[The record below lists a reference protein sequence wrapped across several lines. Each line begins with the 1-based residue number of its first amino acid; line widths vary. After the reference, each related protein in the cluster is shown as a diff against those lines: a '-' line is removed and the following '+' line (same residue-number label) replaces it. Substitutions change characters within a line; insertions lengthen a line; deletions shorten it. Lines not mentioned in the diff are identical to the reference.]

1 MKRIS
6 IVAIGIVLGLL
17 GLLASDARAVFPSQ
31 SPAGNTAPS
40 ADQALLN
47 RYCITCHNQRTKTA
61 GLALD
66 TMSFERVNEHAMVW
80 ERVVRKIRTGMM
92 PPSGASRPERV
103 VLDAF
108 ASELET
114 RLDRA
119 AAVQPNPGT
128 AALSRLNRT
137 EYGNAVRDLLDL
149 DVDVTVLLP
158 GDESSHGFDNIADA
172 LGISPSL
179 MQGYVSSAAKI
190 SRLAVGDRAMAPS
203 QTTYRAPAGLVQD
216 RHIDGLPLG
225 TRGGMLV
232 QHTFPLDAEYEF
244 NVSGSVFTVDGIRIE
259 AGSFRNLR
267 LAVKAGP
274 HTLGVAIVDRQ
285 RPAGVDDLWNVFSVA
300 GAAPS
305 VTINGPLDADST
317 GETPSRRRIFV
328 CYPTSAEA
336 GVEASCARQILQ
348 TLAGR
353 AFRRPVVDSEVEKL
367 MVFYR
372 QGRQAGSFETGIE
385 RAVAGVLVAPAFVL
399 RTEEEPSNLPVGAV
413 YRVNDFALAS
423 RLSFFLWSSIP
434 DDQLLNAAAEGR
446 LSDPKILEQQ
456 VRRMLADPKAD
467 ALIENFAAQWLNLR
481 KLATVSP
488 IRSRPLANRVEVEG
502 FTENLRQAF
511 RRETELLFESIIR
524 EDRSIIDLLD
534 ADYTFVDER
543 LARHYGIPNITGSYF
558 RRVSL
563 NANSPRRGLLGHG
576 SILTLTSAPNRT
588 SPVVRGQWILENIL
602 GSPAPD
608 PPPGVETD
616 LDKDQEAVRKKSL
629 RERLEAHRANAVC
642 ASCHKIMDPLGL
654 ALENFDLIGT
664 WRDVDAGARI
674 DASGEL
680 VDGTRLSG
688 AADLR
693 KALLGRSEAFVTT
706 VVERLMTYALG
717 RVVNHDDMPAA
728 RAVVREAAADN
739 YRFSSL
745 ILGVVKSM
753 PFQMRMKKSL

>member
-1 MKRIS
+1 MRRIS
-6 IVAIGIVLGLL
+6 IIGLGIVLGLL
-17 GLLASDARAVFPSQ
+17 ASDVHAVFPSQ
-31 SPAGNTAPS
+31 STAGNVAPS
-40 ADQALLN
+40 AEQALLN
-47 RYCITCHNQRTKTA
+47 RYCVTCHNQRAKTA

-66 TMSFERVNEHAMVW
+66 TMDFERVGEHAMVW

-92 PPSGASRPERV
+92 PPSGAARPERA

-119 AAVQPNPGT
+119 AALSPNPGT
-128 AALSRLNRT
+128 HALSRLNRT
-137 EYGNAVRDLLDL
+137 EYGNAVRDLLAL
-149 DVDVTVLLP
+149 DVDVAVLLP

-172 LGISPSL
+172 LGISPTL
-179 MQGYVSSAAKI
+179 MQGYLSAAAKI

-244 NVSGSVFTVDGIRIE
+244 NVSGSIFTVDGVRID
-259 AGSFRNLR
+259 ASNLR
-267 LAVKAGP
+267 NFRLPVKAGP

-300 GAAPS
+300 GAAPT

-328 CYPTSAEA
+328 CYPTSAETD
-336 GVEASCARQILQ
+336 VEASCARQILQ
-348 TLAGR
+348 TLARR
-353 AFRRPVVDSEVEKL
+353 AFRRPVLDSEVERL

-372 QGRQAGSFETGIE
+372 QGRQTGNFETGIE
-385 RAVAGVLVAPAFVL
+385 RALAGVLVAPAFVL
-399 RTEEEPSNLPVGAV
+399 RTEEEPSSVPDDTV

-456 VRRMLADPKAD
+456 VRRMLADPKSE
-467 ALIENFAAQWLNLR
+467 ALIDNFAAQWLNLR

-488 IRSRPLANRVEVEG
+488 IRPRPLANRVEVEG
-502 FTENLRQAF
+502 FTENLRQGF

-524 EDRSIIDLLD
+524 EDRSIVDLLD

-558 RRVSL
+558 RRVIL
-563 NANSPRRGLLGHG
+563 DANSPRRGILGHG
-576 SILTLTSAPNRT
+576 SMLTLTSAPNRT

-664 WRDVDAGARI
+664 WREFDAGARI

-680 VDGTRLSG
+680 VDGTRVSG

-693 KALLGRSEAFVTT
+693 KALLGRSGAFVTT
-706 VVERLMTYALG
+706 VVEGLMTYALG
-717 RVVNHDDMPAA
+717 RAVSYHDMPAA
-728 RAVVREAAADN
+728 RAIVREAAADD

-745 ILGVVKSM
+745 ILGVVKSE
-753 PFQMRMKKSL
+753 PFQMRMKKPL